1 MEYKA
6 FDFEVKAV
14 NEDEGTFSGYASV
27 FGNVD
32 LFNDI
37 VMPGAFT
44 KTLQERGDRVAIC
57 WQHDWK
63 QPLGKPVL
71 REDGKGLWVDGKIS
85 DTALGRDVL
94 TLLRDGVITTMSIG
108 YDTVKHEWGELNEKG
123 ADEDKAGKAKKG
135 RRVRRLQEVRLYE
148 ISLVTVGANEQAQ
161 LVSVKDSMGRKDES
175 SLLPRREEA
184 PPLNAEQAEPAESPV
199 QKEHSKGG
207 EALSEQNPT
216 LKVRQRMLKR
226 LLACMMAEPS
236 ERFLEES

>member
-6 FDFEVKAV
+6 FDFEVKDV
-14 NEDEGTFSGYASV
+14 NEGEGTFSGYASV

-123 ADEDKAGKAKKG
+123 VDEDKAGKAKKG

-161 LVSVKDSMGRKDES
+161 LVSVKS
-175 SLLPRREEA
+175 SQET
-184 PPLNAEQAEPAESPV
+184 EQAEPAESPE
-199 QKEHSKGG
+199 QEGLSKGV
-207 EALSEQNPT
+207 
-216 LKVRQRMLKR
+216 KVRQRMLKR